1 MWFGIIPATSEK
13 SNTNSQLLP
22 VKVNGLSEK
31 VDKSLQEISKV
42 NKSQQANAV
51 KGNKIF
57 EKETK
62 GNTTFKVSKSFQ
74 EN

>member
-1 MWFGIIPATSEK
+1 MGYQKKLTKVYRQIKK
-13 SNTNSQLLP
+13 ST
-22 VKVNGLSEK
+22 
-31 VDKSLQEISKV
+31 KV

-62 GNTTFKVSKSFQ
+62 GNTALKVSKSFQ